1 MLGKPC
7 GNRLVIAGFV
17 MECNCSQ
24 NVVSAYPRLGEVTQG
39 WNLLRSIG
47 NCNEECQSLV
57 FVIVMPH
64 QGRTRGGWLVIV
76 EVG

>member
-39 WNLLRSIG
+39 
-47 NCNEECQSLV
+47 
-57 FVIVMPH
+57 
-64 QGRTRGGWLVIV
+64 
-76 EVG
+76 